1 MDFFKVIEHR
11 MSMRKYA
18 DRPLEEEKLQ
28 KILEAV
34 NRAPSAG
41 NLQAYEVYIVRKL
54 EQRQAMVKA
63 AWEQEFLAEAPV
75 VLVFCAE
82 AERSAVKYGER
93 GATLYAIQDATIAC
107 TFAML
112 AAKDLGLDSV
122 WVGAFDESAISD
134 AIQLPSGLRPVALLP
149 VGYAG
154 KEPKPRPRRLL
165 NEIIHEA

>member
-112 AAKDLGLDSV
+112 AAKDLELDFV
-122 WVGAFDESAISD
+122 WVGAFDEGAVSEAL
-134 AIQLPSGLRPVALLP
+134 QLPSGLRPVVLLP
-149 VGYAG
+149 SVMPARS
-154 KEPKPRPRRLL
+154 PSRAR
-165 NEIIHEA
+165 ADS